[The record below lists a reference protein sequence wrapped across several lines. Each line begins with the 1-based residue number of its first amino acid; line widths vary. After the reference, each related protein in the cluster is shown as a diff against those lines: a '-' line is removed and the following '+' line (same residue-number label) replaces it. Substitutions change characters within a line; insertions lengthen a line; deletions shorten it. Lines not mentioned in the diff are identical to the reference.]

1 MIGVVFKLHYISI
14 RFTEQRMSLRYG
26 KVIAESLLSSQLAEV
41 RDRIITFLTEQ
52 YCVTIN
58 QPEC

>member
-26 KVIAESLLSSQLAEV
+26 KAIAESLLSSQLAEV

>member
-14 RFTEQRMSLRYG
+14 RFTEQRMSLRFG

-41 RDRIITFLTEQ
+41 PDRIITFLTEQ

-58 QPEC
+58 QHEC

>member
-14 RFTEQRMSLRYG
+14 RFTEQRMSLRFG
-26 KVIAESLLSSQLAEV
+26 KAIVESLLSSQLAEV

>member
-1 MIGVVFKLHYISI
+1 MIGVVFKLYYILR
-14 RFTEQRMSLRYG
+14 RFTEQRMSLRFG

>member
-41 RDRIITFLTEQ
+41 RDRRITFLTEE

-58 QPEC
+58 KPEC

>member
-1 MIGVVFKLHYISI
+1 
-14 RFTEQRMSLRYG
+14 MSLRYG

-41 RDRIITFLTEQ
+41 RDRIITFFTEQ

-58 QPEC
+58 KPEC

>member
-14 RFTEQRMSLRYG
+14 RFTEQRMSLRFG

-41 RDRIITFLTEQ
+41 PDRIITFLTEQ
-52 YCVTIN
+52 YGVTIN

>member
-14 RFTEQRMSLRYG
+14 RFTEQRMSLRFG
-26 KVIAESLLSSQLAEV
+26 KVIAESLLSSQLAEE
-41 RDRIITFLTEQ
+41 RDRIITFLTEK
-52 YCVTIN
+52 YGVTIN